1 VYKGKVGPVRTMKA
15 YAGSIRG
22 LVPLILTFMLVVG
35 EW

>member
-1 VYKGKVGPVRTMKA
+1 VYKGKVGPVRTMTA

-22 LVPLILTFMLVVG
+22 LVPLILTLLVVG